1 MELLLLLAGYLGI
14 FYLGYFLGSRKVRR
28 QQGKVIPLLNRSR
41 GAKVHVLR

>member
-14 FYLGYFLGSRKVRR
+14 FYLGYFLGARKMRRR
-28 QQGKVIPLLNRSR
+28 QGKIVPLLNRSR